1 MKARIAFSLP
11 RRRLL
16 AAMVAPLVVSTA
28 AAAQSGGRQAV
39 RTRSAS
45 TPRFRINIPE
55 KDWRLLPAGI
65 CTHGCLAH
73 KDNAVAIVIEH
84 ELMQIAL
91 SSDEID
97 RNFGEL
103 ELAAIREREPAVSQ
117 FAARI
122 EQVGS
127 RRAVIVDYRRGAGGA
142 EQVRVFVLLHGRH
155 LYRLVCVA
163 PSGQF
168 TRYEPTFQVVCG
180 SFTPS
185 DAGPTR

>member
-1 MKARIAFSLP
+1 MKARIEFSLP

-16 AAMVAPLVVSTA
+16 GAMLAPLIVSTS
-28 AAAQSGGRQAV
+28 AAAQSGGQAV
-39 RTRSAS
+39 RTRQAS
-45 TPRFRINIPE
+45 TPRFRINVPE
-55 KDWRLLPAGI
+55 KDWRLLPGGI

-91 SSDEID
+91 SPDEID

-103 ELAAIREREPAVSQ
+103 ELAAIREREPTVSQ

-122 EQVGS
+122 EPVGS
-127 RRAVIVDYRRGAGGA
+127 RRAVIVDYRRGAGGG

-163 PSGQF
+163 PSNQF
-168 TRYEPTFQVVCG
+168 TRYEPTFQVVCS

-185 DAGPTR
+185 DASPR

>member
-1 MKARIAFSLP
+1 MKARLAFSLP

-16 AAMVAPLVVSTA
+16 GALVAPLVVSTA
-28 AAAQSGGRQAV
+28 PAAQSGGQAV
-39 RTRSAS
+39 RTRSVS
-45 TPRFRINIPE
+45 TPRFRLDIPE
-55 KDWRLLPAGI
+55 KDWRLLPGGV

-91 SSDEID
+91 TADEID
-97 RNFGEL
+97 QNFADL
-103 ELAAIREREPAVSQ
+103 ELAAVRERETTGTAFV
-117 FAARI
+117 ARLG
-122 EQVGS
+122 QAGP
-127 RRAVIVDYRRGAGGA
+127 RRAVVVDYRRGG
-142 EQVRVFVLLHGRH
+142 EQVRVYVLLHGRH

-180 SFTPS
+180 SFTPL
-185 DAGPTR
+185 DAAPSR